1 MKNCKVC
8 KGKFNY
14 KVNLK
19 SLLNRRGEI
28 TCTNCNTKFKRKNS
42 FMSNLIGLFLL
53 LIIIYIFDNV
63 GGILGVI
70 MASIFAIAITAIE
83 LNTNIFYIQ
92 IK

>member
-42 FMSNLIGLFLL
+42 LFL
-53 LIIIYIFDNV
+53 
-63 GGILGVI
+63 
-70 MASIFAIAITAIE
+70 
-83 LNTNIFYIQ
+83 
-92 IK
+92 